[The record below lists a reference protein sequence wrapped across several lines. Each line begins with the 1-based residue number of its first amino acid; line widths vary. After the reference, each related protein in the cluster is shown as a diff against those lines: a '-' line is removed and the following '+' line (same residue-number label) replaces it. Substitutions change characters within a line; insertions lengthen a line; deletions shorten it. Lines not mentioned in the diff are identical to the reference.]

1 MKIFYAILFGAALIV
16 GALAWKGYLN
26 PKPLVYVAPAQ
37 STSTEQTSLPAQK
50 EVSVVAVGDVMLDR
64 GVRQVVEKVFDNDY
78 SRMFEFVKT
87 NISEADISMFN
98 LEGPVSDKGT
108 NVGSIYSFR
117 MATSTLPVLKDV
129 GFDVA
134 SFVNNHV
141 GDWGR
146 LAFEDT
152 LTRVGDAGLL
162 LTGAGFS
169 YASAT
174 EPVIIEKNGITFG
187 FLGFSDVG
195 PVHLKAGSTTAGILL
210 LSDPN
215 LESIVRNAKSKVD
228 QLIISVHW
236 GEEYKTDITNRQ
248 QEFGHKLID
257 WGASLVVGHHPHVV
271 EPVENYNNGVIAY
284 SLGNFIFD
292 QPFSNET
299 MKGGVLEAVFH
310 KDGLVR
316 YEIKHVIMDKNFRP
330 AFVENNLL

>member
-1 MKIFYAILFGAALIV
+1 MKIFYAILFGAALIM

-26 PKPLVYVAPAQ
+26 PKPLVYVAPIQ

-50 EVSVVAVGDVMLDR
+50 EVSVVLVGDVMLDR
-64 GVRQVVEKVFDNDY
+64 GVRQVVEKAFSNDY
-78 SRMFEFVKT
+78 SRMFEFVKS
-87 NISEADISMFN
+87 NIFEADISMFN

-117 MATSTLPVLKDV
+117 MATSALPVLKDV

-152 LTRVGDAGLL
+152 LTRADDAGLL
-162 LTGAGFS
+162 LAGAGFS

-215 LESIVRNAKSKVD
+215 LESIVSNAKSKVD

-236 GEEYKTDITNRQ
+236 GEEYKTDFTNRQ

-257 WGASLVVGHHPHVV
+257 WGAGLVVGHHPHVV
-271 EPVENYNNGVIAY
+271 EPVENYNNGVIVY

-299 MKGGVLEAVFH
+299 MKGSVLEAVFH

-330 AFVENNLL
+330 AFVENNLF